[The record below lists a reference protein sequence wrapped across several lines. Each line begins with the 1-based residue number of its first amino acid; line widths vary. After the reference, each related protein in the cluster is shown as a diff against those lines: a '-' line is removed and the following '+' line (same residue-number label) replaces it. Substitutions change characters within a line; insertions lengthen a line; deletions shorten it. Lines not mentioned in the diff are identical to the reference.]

1 MVGLGELLEGAG
13 SQHPVIVSRGS
24 STFTGIAHDSRNV
37 VGGELFVAVRT
48 ATGDGHTFAAE
59 AFARGAAGF
68 LVDRPVD
75 DLVPWGSAAWEGAV
89 PTVVQ
94 VDSTRE
100 ALAGWAAHRLAG
112 SRSVVVAG
120 SLGKSTAQA
129 SLRAA
134 WAAASGSP
142 VLGNG
147 DRNDSFGIPLALA
160 DGPTSPPNWVLEV
173 VAASREEEARLGKM
187 LSPEV
192 FCALGTNDAAAL
204 YWRSAAALAD
214 GLARICPLG
223 AVVVRPISDILLER
237 RFRDRR
243 QLTFGSQGSGAD
255 VEVGPHGNTSSA
267 KWPAIWRCR
276 LNAAGRT
283 WDVPCR
289 LHPALA
295 GPAWGAAVAVLI
307 ALGVDLD
314 GGIAALGDLETL
326 PGRLSTL
333 SGRHGGKLLDDTIDA
348 TPSSMRLA
356 LEALEAMRA
365 PRLALLGEEWGRA
378 AAGRLR
384 ARGRGEGPAMVLV
397 GDGRSSGG
405 RREGRAAAPPPQSLA
420 EAAAA
425 AAAVLSAGGT
435 VLLKGTSRER
445 LERLAAR
452 LAADGSSLVRQQPG
466 HLLMSFRSTRRPTWV
481 EVDLEALAANVAEV
495 ASELHPVP
503 LMAVVKADAY
513 GHGAVQVARTA
524 LRNGA
529 EWVATATVAEAAS
542 LRAAGIRSPC
552 LVLGYTP
559 PVQVLEAVA
568 AGLVL
573 TVFDFEVLAELEAAG
588 ERLRTVAKAHLK
600 VDTGMTR
607 LGIGPGDVAAFC
619 AGARALPHVE
629 LEGIY
634 THFRK
639 GQDAAVTEEQLE
651 RLLGAI
657 EQASRQ
663 GHRFRLRHAAS
674 SAAWKTVPEA
684 RLDLVRCGAELL
696 GLRTA
701 DHRRRRPVLSFKT
714 TVAQLHRVNRG
725 DFVGYGDAFQA
736 DGPLMVATI
745 PVGYGD
751 GFRRGPA
758 NWSEVLIRGRRQRL
772 VGDVAMD
779 MAMVDVTEDP
789 MVSRGDQVVLIGR
802 QGDAQITA
810 EEVGERSGTINYEV
824 VTQILPRVPRE
835 IASWQ

>member
-1 MVGLGELLEGAG
+1 M
-13 SQHPVIVSRGS
+13 
-24 STFTGIAHDSRNV
+24 
-37 VGGELFVAVRT
+37 
-48 ATGDGHTFAAE
+48 
-59 AFARGAAGF
+59 
-68 LVDRPVD
+68 
-75 DLVPWGSAAWEGAV
+75 
-89 PTVVQ
+89 
-94 VDSTRE
+94 
-100 ALAGWAAHRLAG
+100 
-112 SRSVVVAG
+112 VVAG

-129 SLRAA
+129 SLRSA

-160 DGPTSPPNWVLEV
+160 EGPPAPPNWVLEV
-173 VAASREEEARLGKM
+173 VATSREEEGRLGRM

-214 GLARICPLG
+214 GLVRICPLG
-223 AVVVRPISDILLER
+223 AVVVRPISDVLLER

-255 VEVGPHGNTSSA
+255 VEVGPYSNTSSA
-267 KWPAIWRCR
+267 KWPAVWRCR
-276 LNAAGRT
+276 LSAAGRS
-283 WDVPCR
+283 WNVPSR

-295 GPAWGAAVAVLI
+295 APAWGAAVAVMI

-314 GGIAALGDLETL
+314 RGIAALGDLDTL
-326 PGRLSTL
+326 PGRLSTIA
-333 SGRHGGKLLDDTIDA
+333 GRLGGALLDDTIDA
-348 TPSSMRLA
+348 TPRSMGLA
-356 LEALEAMRA
+356 LEALEDLPA
-365 PRLALLGEEWGRA
+365 PRLALLGEKWGRA
-378 AAGRLR
+378 AASRLR
-384 ARGRGEGPAMVLV
+384 ARRRGLGTAIVLV
-397 GDGRSSGG
+397 GDGRTAGG
-405 RREGRAAAPPPQSLA
+405 LLEGSTAGVLPLSFA
-420 EAAAA
+420 EAAEA

-435 VLLKGTSRER
+435 VLLKGTSSER
-445 LERLAAR
+445 LERLAVR

-466 HLLMSFRSTRRPTWV
+466 HLLMSFRSARRPTWV
-481 EVDLEALAANVAEV
+481 EVDLEALATNVAEV
-495 ASELHPVP
+495 ASELHSVP

-529 EWVATATVAEAAS
+529 EWVATATVAEAAT

-573 TVFDFEVLAELEAAG
+573 TVFDLEVLAELEAAG
-588 ERLRTVAKAHLK
+588 ERLSTVARAHLK

-607 LGIGPGDVAAFC
+607 LGIGPAAVARFC
-619 AGARALPHVE
+619 ACARALPHVE
-629 LEGIY
+629 LEGVY

-639 GQDAAVTEEQLE
+639 GQDAGVTEEQLE
-651 RLLGAI
+651 ALLGAI

-663 GHRFRLRHAAS
+663 GHHFRLRHAAN
-674 SAAWKTVPEA
+674 SAAWKTVPES

-701 DHRRRRPVLSFKT
+701 DERRRRPVLSFKT
-714 TVAQLHRVNRG
+714 TVAQLHRIDRG
-725 DFVGYGDAFQA
+725 SHVGYGDAFQA
-736 DGPLMVATI
+736 EGPLTVATI

-758 NWSEVLIRGRRQRL
+758 NWSEVLIRGRRHRL

-779 MAMVDVTEDP
+779 MAMVDVTSDP
-789 MVSRGDQVVLIGR
+789 AVSRGDQVVLIGC
-802 QGDAQITA
+802 QGEAQITA
-810 EEVGERSGTINYEV
+810 EEVGERCGTTNYEV